1 MLRKVNNY
9 QILFSLR
16 VLKNILNNFIDVFF
30 VLYFLTVSN
39 SNILSLGIYKLI
51 AIVAIYLVM
60 LLTKNF
66 CKSEKRIYLLKI
78 GIILYFLYFLVII
91 FLKEKI
97 VNYMYFIGLL
107 YGLEEGFYYSVFN
120 MLETDG
126 VENKEREKYIGSQTC
141 VQSIISILF
150 PLIFGSL
157 AQKNGFIETTFFA
170 LLIVVIE
177 IILSNL
183 FQDKN
188 IPKSKK
194 ANLGKFLK
202 TMKDNDTYK
211 KIGFNKICTGLTYSE
226 GALSYVVTIYI
237 IRVFNES
244 MSLGIFTAIFSFISA
259 LLGFLFVK
267 TIKPKQYKK
276 LMIVTSILSISFFSI
291 MLLSCN
297 FLTIILYK
305 LFYTISN
312 GLQDLINGRNI
323 GNFSNIKE
331 IQKEYKV
338 EYYVSMET
346 FLFIGRVI
354 SNVLF
359 IFMAFTNSNIIMFI
373 FVLFVI
379 LRDISSISLQSSYS
393 QVTK

>member
-1 MLRKVNNY
+1 
-9 QILFSLR
+9 
-16 VLKNILNNFIDVFF
+16 
-30 VLYFLTVSN
+30 
-39 SNILSLGIYKLI
+39 
-51 AIVAIYLVM
+51 
-60 LLTKNF
+60 
-66 CKSEKRIYLLKI
+66 
-78 GIILYFLYFLVII
+78 
-91 FLKEKI
+91 
-97 VNYMYFIGLL
+97 
-107 YGLEEGFYYSVFN
+107 
-120 MLETDG
+120 
-126 VENKEREKYIGSQTC
+126 
-141 VQSIISILF
+141 
-150 PLIFGSL
+150 
-157 AQKNGFIETTFFA
+157 
-170 LLIVVIE
+170 
-177 IILSNL
+177 
-183 FQDKN
+183 
-188 IPKSKK
+188 
-194 ANLGKFLK
+194 
-202 TMKDNDTYK
+202 MK
-211 KIGFNKICTGLTYSE
+211 NKICTGLTYSE

>member
-51 AIVAIYLVM
+51 AIIAIYLVM
-60 LLTKNF
+60 FLTKNF

-78 GIILYFLYFLVII
+78 GIVLYFFYFLVII

-107 YGLEEGFYYSVFN
+107 YGLEEGCYYSVFN

-188 IPKSKK
+188 IPTIKK

-276 LMIVTSILSISFFSI
+276 LMIVTSILSIFFFSI

>member
-1 MLRKVNNY
+1 
-9 QILFSLR
+9 
-16 VLKNILNNFIDVFF
+16 
-30 VLYFLTVSN
+30 
-39 SNILSLGIYKLI
+39 
-51 AIVAIYLVM
+51 
-60 LLTKNF
+60 
-66 CKSEKRIYLLKI
+66 
-78 GIILYFLYFLVII
+78 
-91 FLKEKI
+91 
-97 VNYMYFIGLL
+97 
-107 YGLEEGFYYSVFN
+107 
-120 MLETDG
+120 
-126 VENKEREKYIGSQTC
+126 
-141 VQSIISILF
+141 
-150 PLIFGSL
+150 
-157 AQKNGFIETTFFA
+157 
-170 LLIVVIE
+170 
-177 IILSNL
+177 
-183 FQDKN
+183 
-188 IPKSKK
+188 
-194 ANLGKFLK
+194 
-202 TMKDNDTYK
+202 MKDNDTYK

-244 MSLGIFTAIFSFISA
+244 ISLGIFTAIFSFISA

-305 LFYTISN
+305 FFYTISN